1 MYIDTGLTDS
11 EVNERTAKGQ
21 TNTGIDVETKS
32 IKRIISDNL
41 FTLFNLVNCIMAFS
55 IAMVHSYKNMMFI
68 GVAVWNAAIGIFQE
82 IRSKKTI
89 DKMSIISQPKIKVMR
104 NGKIQEINAKDVVLK
119 DLLVLKSGNQ
129 ICADSVVLAGECD
142 VDESMLTGESDSVH
156 KQPGDEILSGSFII
170 SGSVKAEVKRVGK
183 DNYVGKIT
191 EKVKYLKKN
200 QSEMMKS
207 VKFIIKFVSI
217 CIVPLA
223 AILLYNQITIP
234 GNGFDDA
241 IVNTVAA
248 LIGTM
253 PSGLVLLTTIVMEVS
268 VIKLAGHKTLV
279 QDMYCIETLARV
291 DVLCLD
297 KTGTITEGKLE
308 VEKTELLSDITDK
321 ELEKILGS

>member
-119 DLLVLKSGNQ
+119 ELLVLKSGNQ

-191 EKVKYLKKN
+191 EKEKKGN
-200 QSEMMKS
+200 WLR
-207 VKFIIKFVSI
+207 IKIQVF
-217 CIVPLA
+217 
-223 AILLYNQITIP
+223 
-234 GNGFDDA
+234 
-241 IVNTVAA
+241 
-248 LIGTM
+248 M
-253 PSGLVLLTTIVMEVS
+253 HE
-268 VIKLAGHKTLV
+268 
-279 QDMYCIETLARV
+279 
-291 DVLCLD
+291 
-297 KTGTITEGKLE
+297 
-308 VEKTELLSDITDK
+308 
-321 ELEKILGS
+321 